1 MRKEPSKKAIS
12 KPLTDSEGS
21 WSLRERI
28 PNDAELGRKILDTVL
43 QQLEH
48 HAWSSEDIFSVHLA
62 MDEALVNAMKHGNR
76 FDPDKNV
83 HIECHVSKDRVRIE
97 IADEGPGFNPEA
109 VPDCRCEERLEV
121 PSGRGLFLM
130 RSFMCRVEYLERGN
144 RVLLEKNR
152 VRAPSQ
158 PAER

>member
-1 MRKEPSKKAIS
+1 MRREPSKKA
-12 KPLTDSEGS
+12 PLKESSFS
-21 WSLRERI
+21 WTLRERI
-28 PNDAELGRKILDTVL
+28 PNDPDLGRRILDQVI
-43 QQLEH
+43 QQLEQH
-48 HAWSSEDIFSVHLA
+48 SWPNEDIFSVHLA

-76 FDPDKNV
+76 FDPAKKV
-83 HIECHVSKDRVRIE
+83 HIDCQISKDRVRIE

-121 PSGRGLFLM
+121 PSGRGLLLM

-158 PAER
+158 TAER

>member
-1 MRKEPSKKAIS
+1 MRTEPSKGALS
-12 KPLTDSEGS
+12 KSNADTNWS
-21 WSLRERI
+21 WTLRERI
-28 PNDAELGRKILDTVL
+28 PNDADLGRRILDQL
-43 QQLEH
+43 LAQLEQH
-48 HAWSSEDIFSVHLA
+48 SWTSEDIFSVHLA
-62 MDEALVNAMKHGNR
+62 FDEALVNAMKHGNR
-76 FDPDKNV
+76 FDPAKNV
-83 HIECHVSKDRVRIE
+83 HIDCALSRDRVRIE

-121 PSGRGLFLM
+121 PNGRGLFLM

-158 PAER
+158 AAER